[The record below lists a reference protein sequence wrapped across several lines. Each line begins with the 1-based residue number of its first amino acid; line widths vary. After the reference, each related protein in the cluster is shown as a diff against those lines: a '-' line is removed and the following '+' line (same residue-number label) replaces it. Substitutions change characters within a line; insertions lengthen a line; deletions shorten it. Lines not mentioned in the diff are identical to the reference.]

1 MTREHAFLLQR
12 VQPAMIGLID
22 GSLSTLAPI
31 FSVAIVTHKP
41 HYAFIAGVATAI
53 GAGISM
59 AFSEGLSDT
68 GELTGRGSPVMRG
81 TITGVGTFIGGI
93 LHTLPFLIPHYE
105 AAIISAII
113 VVALELVV
121 LAWLRWRFFEVGFVR
136 ALASVSFAG
145 VVIAVVSA
153 AARLSRLGSATRSRL
168 LTERPGCGPPPIT

>member
-1 MTREHAFLLQR
+1 MSDEHVFLLQR

-68 GELTGRGSPVMRG
+68 GELTGRGNPISRG
-81 TITGVGTFIGGI
+81 AITGVGTFIGGI

-105 AAIISAII
+105 AALVSAIA
-113 VVALELVV
+113 VVGLELLV
-121 LAWLRWRFFEVGFVR
+121 LAWLRWRFFEVGFVK
-136 ALASVSFAG
+136 ALATVTLAG

-153 AARLSRLGSATRSRL
+153 ALGA
-168 LTERPGCGPPPIT
+168 GG